1 MCHGVDHSQP
11 GFGFLFRL
19 YAAPRFFVDS
29 ALMTT
34 TNTLSTLIR
43 LLLWCGFAD
52 NMPACLSHA
61 STTERSAA
69 LQSLHV
75 WFLFPLPYCAL
86 IMHLWG
92 VVFEGPG
99 KVRNTHLSCPI
110 AV

>member
-52 NMPACLSHA
+52 NMPACLSHL

-69 LQSLHV
+69 LVCMLGSCLR
-75 WFLFPLPYCAL
+75 
-86 IMHLWG
+86 
-92 VVFEGPG
+92 FEI
-99 KVRNTHLSCPI
+99 VHLSC
-110 AV
+110 AFGV